1 MPSHNVHV
9 KWCFKI
15 IGKAFP
21 EVDKFLDE
29 FTKEIDIELLKQCLI
44 KCREYVK
51 NIPDIEPV
59 SDFYVKEFGFE
70 PMKYSFTYLLYTY
83 VDIDEQLKF
92 AFREIKR
99 HDSWRIFDPCLTLM
113 YVFNKFGIDGL
124 KCAIVH
130 IILDEIA
137 QYVKCGFTT
146 CRRIIESI
154 CSILQTLP
162 NELIEYVQEICNS
175 VRKHMKDLIIDVGF
189 SLGVNLKN
197 RKIDRIEVL
206 TSKDFNIDS
215 IINYLRKYNIRYEIF
230 NLDDCSYDFC
240 YKIFN
245 ELKNICK
252 SLRISVSNFIK
263 FNELIGLKLNQV
275 LLLVKFSN
283 NFLIPYPHS
292 INCYGV
298 GKIVI
303 RVEDFLQDLPMLVK
317 ND

>member
-1 MPSHNVHV
+1 MKILQNI
-9 KWCFKI
+9 CF
-15 IGKAFP
+15 
-21 EVDKFLDE
+21 V
-29 FTKEIDIELLKQCLI
+29 LLLTTSLI
-44 KCREYVK
+44 VYGGSCFK
-51 NIPDIEPV
+51 NIPDVEIV

-83 VDIDEQLKF
+83 VDINEQLKF

-124 KCAIVH
+124 KCAIIH

-137 QYVKCGFTT
+137 QYIKCGFTT

-162 NELIEYVQEICNS
+162 NELIDYIQEVCNS
-175 VRKHMKDLIIDVGF
+175 IKKYMKDLIIDVGF

-197 RKIDRIEVL
+197 RKIDKIEII
-206 TSKDFNIDS
+206 TNENFNINS
-215 IINYLRKYNIRYEIF
+215 IIDYLRKYSINYQVI
-230 NLDDCSYDFC
+230 NLDKYDYDFC

-245 ELKNICK
+245 ELKNVCK
-252 SLRISVSNFIK
+252 NFKINISGFVK
-263 FNELIGLKLNQV
+263 FNELIGFKLNQV
-275 LLLVKFSN
+275 LLLVRFSN
-283 NFLIPYPHS
+283 NVLIPYPHS

-298 GKIVI
+298 GKIIVRI
-303 RVEDFLQDLPMLVK
+303 EDFLQDLPILIR